1 MNIIIQ
7 PDVLIDLKNN
17 LTSINKNAV
26 RFDIAN
32 FGWSGPI
39 FDVVLDEQKENDVVV
54 EKEGVK
60 FVADNEIAF
69 LIKNLEIIKVKG
81 KFTIKKSGCCS

>member
-32 FGWSGPI
+32 FG
-39 FDVVLDEQKENDVVV
+39 
-54 EKEGVK
+54 
-60 FVADNEIAF
+60 
-69 LIKNLEIIKVKG
+69 
-81 KFTIKKSGCCS
+81 